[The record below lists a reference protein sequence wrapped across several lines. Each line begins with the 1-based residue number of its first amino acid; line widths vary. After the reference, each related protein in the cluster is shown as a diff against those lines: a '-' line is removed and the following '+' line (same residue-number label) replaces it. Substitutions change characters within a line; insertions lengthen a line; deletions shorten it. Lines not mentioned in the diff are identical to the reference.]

1 MTILVTGASGL
12 IGRAF
17 RAAARARGAEVRE
30 LVRREPRAP
39 YEFRWDPASGQ
50 LDAAALAGCD
60 AVVHLAGEN
69 IAGGRWT
76 AARRRR
82 IVGSRVGGTRLVA
95 QAVAAAP
102 EPPAVLVCASAVGWY
117 GDRGDEELDE
127 DSAAGTGF
135 LAETCR
141 DWEAAAAPAADAA
154 RVVHLRFGVVLD
166 PAGGALARML
176 PPFRLGLGGPLGS
189 GRQWMPWLTRAH
201 AVAAIE
207 RALACPDLTG
217 PYNTVA
223 GSVRNRDFA
232 RTLGRVLGRP
242 AVLPAPAFA
251 LRLMFGEMADQVL
264 LGGQRVTPR
273 RLPASGL
280 RPEHEEL
287 EAALRAVLGR

>member
-1 MTILVTGASGL
+1 M
-12 IGRAF
+12 
-17 RAAARARGAEVRE
+17 
-30 LVRREPRAP
+30 
-39 YEFRWDPASGQ
+39 
-50 LDAAALAGCD
+50 
-60 AVVHLAGEN
+60 
-69 IAGGRWT
+69 
-76 AARRRR
+76 
-82 IVGSRVGGTRLVA
+82 
-95 QAVAAAP
+95 
-102 EPPAVLVCASAVGWY
+102 
-117 GDRGDEELDE
+117 
-127 DSAAGTGF
+127 
-135 LAETCR
+135 
-141 DWEAAAAPAADAA
+141 
-154 RVVHLRFGVVLD
+154 VHLRFGVVLD

-176 PPFRLGLGGPLGS
+176 PPFRLGLGGRLGS

-207 RALACPDLTG
+207 HALARPELAG
-217 PYNTVA
+217 AYNTVA

-251 LRLMFGEMADQVL
+251 LRLAFGEMADQIL